1 MEVKIVYEDQAI
13 LVIDKPAG
21 LVVNRA
27 ESVKEMT
34 LQDWIADRLVFPLAR
49 NSELRNGIV
58 HRLDKETSGVMI
70 VAKTEET
77 LENLQ
82 MQFRTRAINKFY
94 RVLVHG
100 RMSPREGSIALPL
113 ARNPRDRERFAVSAT
128 GKKAVTGWKV
138 ERYFDTVLKPDV
150 DTGSYQGFSLLEV
163 KPETGRTHQIRVHLS
178 HLRHPVV
185 SDTRYTGERRAR
197 EDRKWC
203 PRLFLHA
210 QLIAFAH
217 PITKERVRFE
227 VPLAEDL
234 KNALKLLKLSK
245 GAVTLIYEE

>member
-1 MEVKIVYEDQAI
+1 MEAKIVYEDQAI

-27 ESVKEMT
+27 ESVKEKT
-34 LQDWIADRLVFPLAR
+34 LQDWIEDYLKIR
-49 NSELRNGIV
+49 NSKFEIRNSAENYFFQRSGIV

-70 VAKTEET
+70 VAKTQYA

-82 MQFRTRAINKFY
+82 LQFRMRAINKFY

-128 GKKAVTGWKV
+128 GRKAVTGWKV
-138 ERYFDTVLKPDV
+138 QRYFDAVLKPDV

-163 KPETGRTHQIRVHLS
+163 KPGTGRTHQIRVHLS

-210 QLIAFAH
+210 QFISFTH
-217 PITKERVRFE
+217 PITKEMVKFE

-234 KNALKLLKLSK
+234 KKALELLK
-245 GAVTLIYEE
+245 

>member
-1 MEVKIVYEDQAI
+1 MEAKIVYEDQAI

-21 LVVNRA
+21 VVVNRA
-27 ESVKEMT
+27 ESVKEKT
-34 LQDWIADRLVFPLAR
+34 LQDWISETLVFPLSR
-49 NSELRNGIV
+49 NSGLRNGIV

-70 VAKTEET
+70 VAKTQDA

-82 MQFRTRAINKFY
+82 MQFRMRAINKFY

-128 GKKAVTGWKV
+128 GRKAVSGWKV
-138 ERYFDTVLKPDV
+138 QRYFDAVLKPDV

-163 KPETGRTHQIRVHLS
+163 KPGTGRTHQIRVHLS

-185 SDTRYTGERRAR
+185 SDTRYAGERRAR
-197 EDRKWC
+197 EDLKWC

-217 PITKERVRFE
+217 PITKEKVKFE

-234 KNALKLLKLSK
+234 KKALELLK
-245 GAVTLIYEE
+245 

>member
-1 MEVKIVYEDQAI
+1 MEPKIVYEDQAI

-21 LVVNRA
+21 VIVNRA

-49 NSELRNGIV
+49 NSGLRNGIV
-58 HRLDKETSGVMI
+58 HRLDKETSGVMV
-70 VAKTEET
+70 VAKTQDA

-82 MQFRTRAINKFY
+82 MQFRTRTIKKLY
-94 RVLVHG
+94 CVLVHG

-128 GKKAVTGWKV
+128 GKKAFTGWKV
-138 ERYFDTVLKPDV
+138 QRYFDTVLKPDV

-163 KPETGRTHQIRVHLS
+163 RPGTGRTHQIRVHLS

-210 QLIAFAH
+210 QFIAFTH
-217 PITKERVRFE
+217 PVTKEMVKFE
-227 VPLAEDL
+227 VPLEEDL
-234 KNALKLLKLSK
+234 KKALEAL
-245 GAVTLIYEE
+245 E